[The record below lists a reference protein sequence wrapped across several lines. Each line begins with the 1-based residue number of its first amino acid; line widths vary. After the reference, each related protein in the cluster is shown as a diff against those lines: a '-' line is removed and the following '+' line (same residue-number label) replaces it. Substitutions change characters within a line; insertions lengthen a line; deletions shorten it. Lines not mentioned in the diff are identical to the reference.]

1 MEKLRLQCKTCAVA
15 NMYEK
20 PQLLL
25 WRKRVSISSS
35 CLQFHCSSERSWS
48 PFFLSPSLSFKLGLK
63 HNVSQTKAITGML
76 LLTLGNTRFP
86 LATGGCQLVTVM
98 SVGLCDTGLIHFM
111 LQWWSHIQNSGKAN
125 ATWLKDTGLQK
136 VSMPIDCIAWH
147 TLHAIVNL
155 NSAEET
161 CLISSP
167 FLIMLANTQSTN
179 QHFFTGYTEMSVFQN
194 VPKPLKCPFL
204 AVSSLLRLSFI

>member
-1 MEKLRLQCKTCAVA
+1 MKSPNFYFEGKGSQFPVPVYNFTAVQRGA
-15 NMYEK
+15 DH
-20 PQLLL
+20 L
-25 WRKRVSISSS
+25 
-35 CLQFHCSSERSWS
+35 
-48 PFFLSPSLSFKLGLK
+48 FLSPSLSFKLGLK

-179 QHFFTGYTEMSVFQN
+179 LCC
-194 VPKPLKCPFL
+194 LKTWIQFC
-204 AVSSLLRLSFI
+204 